1 MSSVIIL
8 AKEPDD
14 SNAGRQILLTG
25 LASGAAAKYAL
36 SLGQGKV
43 TQRIFKLAKQLRS
56 GLKCIPHVQLQD
68 KGENL
73 SGIVTFTVKN
83 KTAESVKEYLSAQ
96 PRRINVSCS
105 RSSSTF
111 IDMRNRGLESVVRA
125 SVHAYN
131 SEDEIDILLNAL
143 ENFR

>member
-1 MSSVIIL
+1 M
-8 AKEPDD
+8 
-14 SNAGRQILLTG
+14 
-25 LASGAAAKYAL
+25 
-36 SLGQGKV
+36 
-43 TQRIFKLAKQLRS
+43 AKQLRS

-73 SGIVTFTVKN
+73 SGIVTFTIKN